1 MILDRAGWNQFLGWA
16 TAVLIHKHKKKK
28 NLQEK
33 VTINV
38 HLISFAEEQNIGK
51 NIDIIIKKSV
61 ILNEALNENCSID
74 KLNKSNCIRR
84 IQKAM
89 CTIYQDKI
97 ALHKCVLTNYFEV
110 SIMNAV

>member
-1 MILDRAGWNQFLGWA
+1 MILDRAGWNHFLGWA

-74 KLNKSNCIRR
+74 KLNKNNCIRR